1 VSGTNNQRCVNHIS
15 EPDNEIP
22 PGFRG

>member
-1 VSGTNNQRCVNHIS
+1 NGTNNQRCVNHIS
-15 EPDNEIP
+15 EPDTEIP

>member
-1 VSGTNNQRCVNHIS
+1 DNQRCVNHIS
-15 EPDNEIP
+15 EPDTEIP